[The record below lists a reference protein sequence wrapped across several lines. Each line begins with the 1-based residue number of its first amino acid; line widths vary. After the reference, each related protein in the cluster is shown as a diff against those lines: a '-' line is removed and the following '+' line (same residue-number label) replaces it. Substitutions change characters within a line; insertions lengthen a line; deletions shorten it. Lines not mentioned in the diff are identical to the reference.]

1 MNSILCISTKC
12 GQGGKGVQKAKTNLD
27 VISVW
32 SFGAS
37 DAASAVMFISVA
49 QILFLRLQIDA
60 KAAEK
65 IAHFVVVELNHG
77 LSDLSSHRAYY
88 ERYSP
93 LIHASLGF

>member
-65 IAHFVVVELNHG
+65 IEHFVVVEITDFVTSVHMVHTLV
-77 LSDLSSHRAYY
+77 SV
-88 ERYSP
+88 
-93 LIHASLGF
+93 ITC